1 MKPTRILIAAS
12 SLLFAVAS
20 LAPLTAHETSKPGE
34 AKIERKAGP
43 NGGRVITKVTPHV
56 EFFVMAD
63 RKVKLTFLDD
73 AGKPIEPAAQT
84 ATLTGGDRV
93 NPTKLAFAKEGNAL
107 VSDKA
112 FPEGKSLPAVLQ
124 IKVTPD
130 APVVTE
136 KITVNMAKCPECKLS
151 EYACICGH

>member
-1 MKPTRILIAAS
+1 MKLPSIVFALIA
-12 SLLFAVAS
+12 SLVA
-20 LAPLTAHETSKPGE
+20 PAHAHGSATEKR
-34 AKIERKAGP
+34 IAGP

-56 EFFVMAD
+56 EFLVMSD

-73 AGKPIEPAAQT
+73 AGKPVEPAAQT
-84 ATLTGGDRV
+84 ATLTGGDRA
-93 NPTKLAFAKEGNAL
+93 NPTKLAFAKEGGAL

-112 FPEGKSLPAVLQ
+112 LPEGASVPAVLQ

-130 APVVTE
+130 APVVSE

-151 EYACICGH
+151 EYACTCGH